1 MSRYIRGIRPKLWWA
16 IGLALWLVTLVGI
29 RASVQATANDVTVK
43 VENAAVVPD
52 VPRTT
57 PAAQAAAK
65 IDVSECTTCHANAGG
80 DAFMHSK
87 HGTLD
92 QSCANCHD
100 KAAEHSKAQ
109 MDGKKDG
116 PVPSLKK
123 LSAQQANS
131 VCLTCHEKANQASF
145 LSSMHARRNV
155 ECISCH
161 SVHSYK
167 SEKAQ
172 LKTALDVDTCATC
185 HKSERAKSLRMSHHP
200 VREGKLG
207 CSSCHNPH
215 EGTREKMLKTDTV
228 NELCYKC
235 HTEKRGPFLYEHGPV
250 REECLS
256 CHDPHGS
263 NQERLLVA
271 KMPFL
276 CQRCHYS
283 GHGLTGDNSNTLR
296 GPAIAAP
303 NPPGITTT
311 QTVRS
316 ARQME
321 RSCKQCHVMIHGT
334 NSPSGWAFIR

>member
-29 RASVQATANDVTVK
+29 RASVQATTNDVTVK

-80 DAFMHSK
+80 DAFTQSK
-87 HGTLD
+87 HGGLD
-92 QSCANCHD
+92 QSCVNCHD

-116 PVPSLKK
+116 PVPSIKK
-123 LSAQQANS
+123 LSAKDANNI
-131 VCLTCHEKANQASF
+131 CLTCHEKANQASF
-145 LSSMHARRNV
+145 LSSMHARRDV
-155 ECISCH
+155 ACSSCH

-172 LKTALDVDTCATC
+172 LKTKLDSDTCFTC
-185 HKSERAKSLRMSHHP
+185 HKTERAKSMRASHHP
-200 VREGKLG
+200 VRED
-207 CSSCHNPH
+207 CA
-215 EGTREKMLKTDTV
+215 T
-228 NELCYKC
+228 
-235 HTEKRGPFLYEHGPV
+235 
-250 REECLS
+250 

-263 NQERLLVA
+263 NMERLLVA
-271 KMPFL
+271 KLPFL

-283 GHGLTGDNSNTLR
+283 GHGLTGDNNNTLR
-296 GPAIAAP
+296 GAAVAAP

-316 ARQME
+316 SRQME
-321 RSCKQCHVMIHGT
+321 RSCKQCHIMIHGS
-334 NSPSGWAFIR
+334 NSASGWAFVR